1 MEPTNAQ
8 TSRRTGNGAPAAPG
22 GRPIMHVT
30 LRGAFPFPAAP
41 NDEQIRRL
49 VGYAMVRRWAVA
61 IEHAGDP
68 NPSNVYW
75 ETWGSPVYELRDP
88 AAVLEEVKACRAAH
102 PDRYIQLVA
111 FDGARGAE
119 TVRLSFVVQRPAA
132 EPVLEVRREQAG
144 DRRVRYTLATRPC
157 RGGEEK
163 AS

>member
-8 TSRRTGNGAPAAPG
+8 TSRRTAQAVAPSTPSA
-22 GRPIMHVT
+22 RPIMHVT

-49 VGYAMVRRWAVA
+49 LGYAMVRRWAVA

-75 ETWGSPVYELRDP
+75 ETWGAPVHDLRDP
-88 AAVLEEVKACRAAH
+88 AAVLDEVRACRAAH
-102 PDRYIQLVA
+102 PDRYVQLVA
-111 FDGARGAE
+111 FDGARGAG
-119 TVRLSFVVQRPAA
+119 TVRLSFVVQRPPA
-132 EPVLEVRREQAG
+132 EPVVEVHREQC
-144 DRRVRYTLATRPC
+144 DERRVRYTLRTRPPD
-157 RGGEEK
+157 GK

>member
-1 MEPTNAQ
+1 M
-8 TSRRTGNGAPAAPG
+8 
-22 GRPIMHVT
+22 MHVT

-49 VGYAMVRRWAVA
+49 LAYAMVRRWAVA

-75 ETWGSPVYELRDP
+75 ETWGAPVYEMRDP
-88 AAVLEEVKACRAAH
+88 AGVLDEVRACRVAH

-119 TVRLSFVVQRPAA
+119 TVRLSFVVQRPPA
-132 EPVLEVRREQAG
+132 EPVVEVRREQFG
-144 DRRVRYTLATRPC
+144 DRRVRYTLRTRPTS
-157 RGGEEK
+157 GK
-163 AS
+163 AAS